1 MTARNEALDTPITV
15 TWKGKTYKVVP
26 ASKWTIEVLEAVEDG
41 KMTYI
46 LRNVLE
52 GDGYT
57 RFRATQPLASEVG
70 EFFEKVSKAVSP
82 AGN

>member
-41 KMTYI
+41 KVTYI
-46 LRNVLE
+46 LRTVLE
-52 GDGYT
+52 DDGYA
-57 RFRATQPLASEVG
+57 RFRATKPLASEVA
-70 EFFEKVSKAVSP
+70 EFFEKISEKVAS
-82 AGN
+82 GN